1 MSWIKN
7 KFFKNIHFYLL
18 TLLFSIVLTLVFAEI
33 TARVLWPTTWGV
45 PAFAVPD
52 PQRFYVLAKNYKGW
66 WQDQPVQTNNFRMR
80 DNRDYKVEKEANT
93 FRILLLG
100 DSVTFGDGN
109 RLEETWSYQLEN
121 MLKSWEPNVDWQ
133 VWNGGVPGYDAVTEL
148 RTLKAIGPLYNPD
161 LVIIGTY
168 ENDVTSRTFNYR
180 ENAKATWLYELRSFL
195 VKNSYLYHQLKRVLN
210 VASNSNFNAF
220 SSKFIFS
227 AFGDRERE
235 NRLLQRGYT
244 MPVDVSKFK
253 LKHQTVNRKYA
264 PIPESEYDPSIKS
277 VFYDYT
283 YLHTVPADQLNSF
296 KKAIEELQNFHTSGR
311 WDILFFLNI
320 APDVSPDDKEFVNG
334 IHNSM
339 NKYFV
344 DLLGKDGVPVVS
356 SYDAF
361 WSYSPSEVPRAGGHS
376 LANANKVKASILL
389 DHLQNKFKQSGECII
404 GNISCSE

>member
-7 KFFKNIHFYLL
+7 KFFKNIHFYLI
-18 TLLFSIVLTLVFAEI
+18 TLLFSVVLTLVFAEI
-33 TARVLWPTTWGV
+33 TARVLWPTTWGI

-109 RLEETWSYQLEN
+109 RLEETWPYQLEN

-133 VWNGGVPGYDAVTEL
+133 VWNAGVPGYDAVTEL
-148 RTLKAIGPLYNPD
+148 RTLKAIGPIYNPD

-168 ENDVTSRTFNYR
+168 ENDVMARNFDYR

-195 VKNSYLYHQLKRVLN
+195 VKNSYLYHQLKRALN
-210 VASNSNFNAF
+210 VAAESNRKAIIG
-220 SSKFIFS
+220 KFIFS

-235 NRLLQRGYT
+235 QRLLGPGYT
-244 MPVDVSKFK
+244 MPVDVSKFE
-253 LKHQTVNRKYA
+253 LKHETVNRKSA
-264 PIPESEYDPSIKS
+264 AIPESEYHPSKNGILDLPPTDTRYKD
-277 VFYDYT
+277 FE
-283 YLHTVPADQLNSF
+283 
-296 KKAIEELQNFHTSGR
+296 KANVELQNFHKSGR
-311 WDILFFLNI
+311 WDILFFINI
-320 APDVSPDDKEFVNG
+320 APDISSDGKEFVNG
-334 IHNSM
+334 IHNGM
-339 NKYFV
+339 NQYFL

-361 WSYSPSEVPRAGGHS
+361 WSYSPTEVPGAGGHS
-376 LANANKVKASILL
+376 SATANKVKASILL
-389 DHLQNKFKQSGECII
+389 DHLKNKFKQSGECII

>member
-1 MSWIKN
+1 MS
-7 KFFKNIHFYLL
+7 
-18 TLLFSIVLTLVFAEI
+18 
-33 TARVLWPTTWGV
+33 
-45 PAFAVPD
+45 
-52 PQRFYVLAKNYKGW
+52 
-66 WQDQPVQTNNFRMR
+66 
-80 DNRDYKVEKEANT
+80 
-93 FRILLLG
+93 RIF
-100 DSVTFGDGN
+100 D
-109 RLEETWSYQLEN
+109 
-121 MLKSWEPNVDWQ
+121 
-133 VWNGGVPGYDAVTEL
+133 
-148 RTLKAIGPLYNPD
+148 
-161 LVIIGTY
+161 
-168 ENDVTSRTFNYR
+168 YR

-220 SSKFIFS
+220 SSKFVFS
-227 AFGDRERE
+227 AFGNQERE

-253 LKHQTVNRKYA
+253 LKHETVNQKSV
-264 PIPESEYDPSIKS
+264 PMPESEYDPSIKS
-277 VFYDYT
+277 VFYDYGA
-283 YLHTVPADQLNSF
+283 YSGIEEFIPADQLKSF

-320 APDVSPDDKEFVNG
+320 APDASPDDKEFVNG

-389 DHLQNKFKQSGECII
+389 DHLKNKFKQSGECII

>member
-7 KFFKNIHFYLL
+7 KFFKNIHFYLI
-18 TLLFSIVLTLVFAEI
+18 TLLFSVVLTLVFAEI
-33 TARVLWPTTWGV
+33 AARVLWPTTWGV

-109 RLEETWSYQLEN
+109 RLEETWAYQLEN

-133 VWNGGVPGYDAVTEL
+133 VWNAGVPGYDAVTEL
-148 RTLKAIGPLYNPD
+148 RTLKAIGPIYNPD

-168 ENDVTSRTFNYR
+168 ENDVMSRIFNYR

-195 VKNSYLYHQLKRVLN
+195 VKNSYLYHQLKRALN
-210 VASNSNFNAF
+210 VAADSNRKAIIG
-220 SSKFIFS
+220 KFIFS
-227 AFGDRERE
+227 AFGDQERE
-235 NRLLQRGYT
+235 QRLLGPGYT

-253 LKHQTVNRKYA
+253 LKHQTVNRKSA
-264 PIPESEYDPSIKS
+264 AIPESEYHPSKNGILGVPPTDERYKS
-277 VFYDYT
+277 FE
-283 YLHTVPADQLNSF
+283 
-296 KKAIEELQNFHTSGR
+296 KANVELQNFHKSGR
-311 WDILFFLNI
+311 WDILFFINI
-320 APDVSPDDKEFVNG
+320 APDISSDGKEFVNG
-334 IHNSM
+334 IHNGM
-339 NKYFV
+339 NQYFL

-361 WSYSPSEVPRAGGHS
+361 WSYSPTEVPGAGDHS
-376 LANANKVKASILL
+376 LATANKVKASILL
-389 DHLQNKFKQSGECII
+389 DHLKNKFKQSGECII

>member
-7 KFFKNIHFYLL
+7 KFFKYIYFYLS
-18 TLLFSIVLTLVFAEI
+18 TLLFSLVLTLVFAEV

-148 RTLKAIGPLYNPD
+148 RTLKAIGPIYNPD
-161 LVIIGTY
+161 LVIIGTF
-168 ENDVTSRTFNYR
+168 ENDVISRDFNYR
-180 ENAKATWLYELRSFL
+180 ENAEATWMYRLRSFFIR
-195 VKNSYLYHQLKRVLN
+195 NTYLYHQVKRILN
-210 VASNSNFNAF
+210 VDMGTSIN
-220 SSKFIFS
+220 SKFIFS
-227 AFGDRERE
+227 AFGSRKREE
-235 NRLLQRGYT
+235 LLLGKGET
-244 MPVDVSKFK
+244 KPVDVSKFK
-253 LKHQTVNRKYA
+253 LKHQTVNRKSA
-264 PIPESEYDPSIKS
+264 AIPESEYHPSKNGILGAPPTDEGYKS
-277 VFYDYT
+277 FE
-283 YLHTVPADQLNSF
+283 
-296 KKAIEELQNFHTSGR
+296 KANVELQNFHKSGR
-311 WDILFFLNI
+311 WDILFFINI
-320 APDVSPDDKEFVNG
+320 APDISSDGKEFVNG
-334 IHNSM
+334 LRNGM
-339 NKYFV
+339 NQYFL

-361 WSYSPSEVPRAGGHS
+361 WSYSPTEVPGAGSHS

-389 DHLQNKFKQSGECII
+389 DHLKNKFKQSGECII

>member
-18 TLLFSIVLTLVFAEI
+18 TLLFSIVLTLVFAEV

-45 PAFAVPD
+45 PGFVVPD

-109 RLEETWSYQLEN
+109 RLEETWAYQLEN
-121 MLKSWEPNVDWQ
+121 MLKSWQPNVDWQ

-168 ENDVTSRTFNYR
+168 ENDIMSRKFDYR

-195 VKNSYLYHQLKRVLN
+195 VKNSYLYHQVKRILN
-210 VASNSNFNAF
+210 VDMSKAGN
-220 SSKFIFS
+220 SKFVFS
-227 AFGDRERE
+227 PFGSRERE
-235 NRLLQRGYT
+235 QALLGPGDT
-244 MPVDVSKFK
+244 MPVDVSKFE
-253 LKHQTVNRKYA
+253 LKHETVNQKSV
-264 PIPESEYDPSIKS
+264 PMPEFEYDPSINY
-277 VFYDYT
+277 FDYFS
-283 YLHTVPADQLNSF
+283 HGGIDAGQIKSF

-311 WDILFFLNI
+311 WDILFFINI
-320 APDVSPDDKEFVNG
+320 APDIAFSRQSEFVNG

-361 WSYSPSEVPRAGGHS
+361 WSYSPSEVPGAGGHS

-389 DHLQNKFKQSGECII
+389 DHLKNKFKQSGECII